1 MLLKGTA
8 GGKPPLFLP
17 CSTTSTAANKTGAW
31 RFFHPVYLE
40 KTAPCAAA
48 CPSGED
54 IARVEMLAASGAY
67 QDAWQTLMAEN
78 PFPAVCGRVCFHPC
92 ERACNRGRMDEP
104 VAIRQLER
112 SLGDRANDEGWLP
125 TVRRPQPKNK
135 TAAVIGAGP
144 AGLSAAYFLARL
156 GYSCEVFEARPEPG
170 GLLRW
175 GIPAY
180 RLPVDILAAEI
191 DRIRELGVRIQCS
204 AAMGAARLHEL
215 QGRFDAL
222 IVTCGYDRPI
232 GLKIS
237 GAEYTI
243 DGLAML
249 SHLRSRVPTPQTGT
263 VAVIGGGNTAIDAA
277 RSLIR
282 LGAAP
287 IIVYRRRREDMPA
300 FEPEIDRALEE
311 GIQLKELAAPISVE
325 PDLTAEPPAY
335 KLTLQKMTPSPGK
348 AARRMRVRPLEGQ
361 TETLRVN
368 QIVTA
373 IGAELA
379 DDCPAHA
386 GGAHSRLQ
394 MSHCHLI
401 NADRPIILG
410 GDITTPAKSVADAIG
425 SGKQAAIALDI
436 YFEQGIETIAA
447 QMAACQVGPGP
458 AVSMAA
464 YGETAIDPETKKSSE
479 AWAKTPALVGFDQ
492 INLDYFEPARR
503 VTAPYLE
510 RGKRI
515 SSFSECEGSLPPAAA
530 RSEAQ
535 RCFNCGICS
544 ACDNCRLFCPES
556 AVHVNKAIRSID
568 LDYCKGCG
576 VCVAECPRNAMA
588 MEE

>member
-1 MLLKGTA
+1 MLLKGIA
-8 GGKPPLFLP
+8 GGKLPLFLP
-17 CSTTSTAANKTGAW
+17 CSTTTTAANKTGTW

-54 IARVEMLAASGAY
+54 IARIEMLAARGAY
-67 QDAWQTLMAEN
+67 QDAWQTLVTEN

-92 ERACNRGRMDEP
+92 ERVCNRARMDEP
-104 VAIRQLER
+104 IAIRQLER
-112 SLGDRANDEGWLP
+112 SLGDRANCEGWSP
-125 TVRRPQPKNK
+125 AARQPQPKTK

-156 GYSCEVFEARPEPG
+156 GYGCEVFEAQPEPG

-191 DRIRELGVRIQCS
+191 DRIREMGVRIQCS
-204 AAMGAARLHEL
+204 TAMDAARLHEL
-215 QGRFDAL
+215 QDRFDAL
-222 IVTCGYDRPI
+222 IVTCGYGRPI

-237 GAEYTI
+237 GAEYTV

-249 SHLRSRVPTPQTGT
+249 SHLRSRVPLPQKGT
-263 VAVIGGGNTAIDAA
+263 VAVIGGGNTAIDIS

-300 FEPEIDRALEE
+300 FDPEIAQALEE
-311 GIQLKELAAPISVE
+311 GVQLKELVAPISVE
-325 PDLTAEPPAY
+325 PSMTADPPVY
-335 KLTLQKMTPSPGK
+335 RLTLQKMTPGPGK
-348 AARRMRVRPLEGQ
+348 VAGRMRVLPLEGQ
-361 TETLRVN
+361 TETLQVN
-368 QIVTA
+368 QVVAA

-379 DDCPAHA
+379 DDCPARVS
-386 GGAHSRLQ
+386 GAYSQLQ

-401 NADRPIILG
+401 NAPRPIILG
-410 GDITTPAKSVADAIG
+410 GDIATPAKSVADAIG

-436 YFEQGIETIAA
+436 YFGQGIETITA
-447 QMAACQVGPGP
+447 QLAACQVGSGP

-464 YGETAIDPETKKSSE
+464 YCETTIDPQPQKTSETR
-479 AWAKTPALVGFDQ
+479 AKTPAVVGFDQ

-503 VTAPYLE
+503 VTAPYLS
-510 RGKRI
+510 RGDRI
-515 SSFSECEGSLPPAAA
+515 TSFSECEASLPPETA

-556 AVHVNKAIRSID
+556 AVHVNKALRNID